1 MRVAYIGHLL
11 IVAAGAGMGLWMAH
25 RLHARSTFLAQ
36 TARLLQAV
44 EQQIAY
50 TAAPMDAVWRRLAL
64 WPNFRNMPLLVDTVA
79 GLDSDAFSASFAA
92 AVESAAERGLLT
104 EEGRCLLLEFGA
116 GCGGYD
122 LAGQREHICHYRD
135 RIAELQERAA
145 SDAAIRGR
153 LYRVMGVSVGAVL
166 ALMLM

>member
-1 MRVAYIGHLL
+1 
-11 IVAAGAGMGLWMAH
+11 MGLWMAH

-36 TARLLQAV
+36 TDRLLQAV

-50 TAAPMDAVWRRLAL
+50 TAAPMDAVWRRLVL
-64 WPNFRNMPLLVDTVA
+64 WPNFRRMPLLVDTVA
-79 GLDSDAFSASFAA
+79 ELDDVCFSAAFSA
-92 AVESAAERGLLT
+92 AVESAAGRGLLT

-122 LAGQREHICHYRD
+122 LEGQREHIRHYRH
-135 RIAELQERAA
+135 RIAQLQERAA
-145 SDAAIRGR
+145 ADAAIRGR